1 MTTVFAV
8 TLLACHQYA
17 VRMWMQYTFMTN
29 SNSTLSVLTAQ
40 FRRTQKPLLYIG
52 FLNDHVG
59 EAFQGACKSP
69 YTQVRQHD

>member
-1 MTTVFAV
+1 MCTLIADLHAV
-8 TLLACHQYA
+8 HI
-17 VRMWMQYTFMTN
+17 MTN